1 MGKALSGCNDLMLG
15 GPAYYLTGSTNE
27 PRVVQ
32 GQVTWL
38 GLLAVRV
45 ADPVGVRFLE
55 RKHVH
60 PTADRA
66 LDSAPCCKY
75 GSTKGATNK
84 VPCWVCSEERSNHGV
99 PQELRRD

>member
-1 MGKALSGCNDLMLG
+1 MSKAISGWNDLMLG
-15 GPAYYLTGSTNE
+15 GPCYYLTGSTKE

-55 RKHVH
+55 RRHVY
-60 PTADRA
+60 PTAEQA
-66 LDSAPCCKY
+66 LESAAE
-75 GSTKGATNK
+75 SARGAA
-84 VPCWVCSEERSNHGV
+84 
-99 PQELRRD
+99 